1 MFCEGSVAIG
11 MVRWSG
17 RSLGFA
23 KCGDYRGNYSG
34 EDADAEEHEGDCGEL
49 TDNRYRVMVAVAHGG
64 DSNKRPVEG
73 VGKGTNVCAVR
84 VLLHGCYDSGG
95 KQDDSNAVCKQ
106 GFKSYQMSPSGDV
119 AHDEQNGCEDSQR
132 AKDRNEY
139 QQRFVPVVAQIAQF
153 AWGKGELNDEG
164 DGEERPDCDFEGGV
178 DALLSWG

>member
-23 KCGDYRGNYSG
+23 KCGDYRGDYSG

-84 VLLHGCYDSGG
+84 VLLHGCYDGGG

-106 GFKSYQMSPSGDV
+106 GFKVTRCLHRETSRTTNRMAARILSGRRTGTSTSS
-119 AHDEQNGCEDSQR
+119 ASCQLWR
-132 AKDRNEY
+132 R
-139 QQRFVPVVAQIAQF
+139 
-153 AWGKGELNDEG
+153 
-164 DGEERPDCDFEGGV
+164 
-178 DALLSWG
+178 